1 MGVSAQAKGLALIRH
16 LIAARATKDGTALDV
31 PAPVPWRRVLGLLR
45 PIRWGL
51 AGMVSLSVGGVLIGL
66 VPPLALGAL
75 VDALVERNDRRE
87 AALLGSVI
95 ALTVIAEAAA
105 YVLSDGMYARNAG
118 KLHQNLRLQMFDGLR
133 RKRSPDADLSGIP
146 SRFISDAQT
155 LDSITVSIL
164 DTGSMLLV
172 EFASAAV
179 AIAILEP
186 LTLAV
191 IFPILAATWFVT
203 RRTQEPA
210 ALAGQ
215 RKQEELERMTRA
227 IARDLPAPDG
237 AAATSRFRSAV
248 ERAMHAE
255 IRYGWLQAVNRQG
268 SAGLAKLG
276 PIAVVVAAFAGTAH
290 VGTLISLYL
299 ISQRTFWGFDGIVDL
314 SLATQSVR
322 GAVNRCF
329 ESIGA
334 PDSEPSLPTAA

>member
-1 MGVSAQAKGLALIRH
+1 MIRH
-16 LIAARATKDGTALDV
+16 RIAVRTDEKLTTPSV
-31 PAPVPWRRVLGLLR
+31 PPPVPWRRVAGLLG

-51 AGMVSLSVGGVLIGL
+51 AGMVALSVGGVLVGL

-75 VDALVERNDRRE
+75 VDALIERNDRRE
-87 AALLGSVI
+87 AALLAGLI
-95 ALTVIAEAAA
+95 ALTIIAEATA

-118 KLHQNLRLQMFDGLR
+118 KLHRNLRLKMFDGVR
-133 RKRSPDADLSGIP
+133 RRRSAERDLSGIP

-172 EFASAAV
+172 EFGSAV
-179 AIAILEP
+179 IAIGLLEP
-186 LTLAV
+186 LALAV
-191 IFPILAATWFVT
+191 IFPTLAAIWIVT

-227 IARDLPAPDG
+227 IARDLGQSNGTAG
-237 AAATSRFRSAV
+237 KSRFRAAV
-248 ERAMHAE
+248 ERVMRAE

-276 PIAVVVAAFAGTAH
+276 PIAVVVAAAFAGTAH
-290 VGTLISLYL
+290 VGALISLYL
-299 ISQRTFWGFDGIVDL
+299 LSQRTFWGFDGIVDQ
-314 SLATQSVR
+314 SLATKSVR

-329 ESIGA
+329 EFVDVPESK
-334 PDSEPSLPTAA
+334 PTPTTAA